1 MAHNPPRRSTLLHAV
16 LTIILLAACGC
27 GPSAEERQAEALLV
41 RAQEMSLTGG
51 KYQARWAAHMQA
63 EKLFKEV
70 IQSYPKTNA
79 AKRAAE
85 GLKGMPAIFEADKRV
100 AAEELSETYK
110 AAVGGIMDAAAPRR

>member
-1 MAHNPPRRSTLLHAV
+1 MLHAALAMV
-16 LTIILLAACGC
+16 LFAACGC
-27 GPSAEERQAEALLV
+27 APSADERQAEALLF
-41 RAQEMSLTGG
+41 RAQELSLTGG

-79 AKRAAE
+79 AKRASD

-100 AAEELSETYK
+100 AADELSETYK
-110 AAVGGIMDAAAPRR
+110 AAVGGIMDAAAPKR